1 MVQLKSNVDFYFLAF
16 FMQWISN
23 IFWKCWSLI
32 DRQKLPGKN
41 PLTNYFPQ
49 IRVSK
54 FVAKNI
60 FNNVKLNSTMNVTMN
75 LTMNLTNKDKGL
87 EQNYYF
93 FIWPFTSL
101 NLSCL
106 DKRPKKIGLF
116 GHKVIKAHYSW
127 HFKAKILE
135 YRK

>member
-1 MVQLKSNVDFYFLAF
+1 
-16 FMQWISN
+16 MQWISN

-32 DRQKLPGKN
+32 DRQKLPGKI

-87 EQNYYF
+87 EQNYELR
-93 FIWPFTSL
+93 IMGKL
-101 NLSCL
+101 
-106 DKRPKKIGLF
+106 
-116 GHKVIKAHYSW
+116 
-127 HFKAKILE
+127 
-135 YRK
+135 